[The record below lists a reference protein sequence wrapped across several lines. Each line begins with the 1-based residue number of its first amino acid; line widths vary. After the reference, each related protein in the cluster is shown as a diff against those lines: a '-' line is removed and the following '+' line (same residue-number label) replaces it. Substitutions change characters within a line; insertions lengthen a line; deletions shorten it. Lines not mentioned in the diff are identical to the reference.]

1 MSRDGRW
8 PYPRIVAHRGGG
20 TLAPENTLGAIRH
33 GAALG
38 FRGFE
43 IDVMLAGDGTPVLI
57 HDENLE
63 RTTGLR
69 ANVAETPY
77 ARIASLDAGVW
88 HGERWRG
95 ERVPTYAQAAAL
107 FIELGLWVN
116 VEIKPAQGHEAATG
130 REVARMTRALWRTA
144 PAGTPVPLLSSF
156 SAEALAAARES
167 APELRRGMIVRA
179 IPADW
184 HAHMQVLDAF
194 SLHCSRKVFDPVR
207 AAAVRSA
214 GYGLACWTVNEPG
227 EARALLAAGADCL
240 ITDRLDLIVPG
251 FAEAA

>member
-1 MSRDGRW
+1 MSTAW
-8 PYPRIVAHRGGG
+8 PYPRVLAHRGGG

-33 GAALG
+33 GAELG

-63 RTTGLR
+63 RTTGLK
-69 ANVAETPY
+69 AAVAETPY
-77 ARIASLDAGVW
+77 AQIAGLDAGAW
-88 HGERWRG
+88 SGERWRG

-130 REVARMTRALWRTA
+130 REVARLTRELWRTA
-144 PAGTPVPLLSSF
+144 PPGAPLPLLSSF
-156 SAEALAAARES
+156 SAEALAAARDT
-167 APELRRGMIVRA
+167 APELRRGMIVRL

-184 HAHMQVLDAF
+184 RARMRELDAF
-194 SLHCSRKVFDPVR
+194 SVHCSRKVFDPVR
-207 AAAVRSA
+207 AAEVRAA
-214 GYGLACWTVNEPG
+214 GFGLACWTVNDPE
-227 EARALLAAGADCL
+227 EARRLLAAGADCL
-240 ITDRLDLIVPG
+240 ITDRLDLIVPD
-251 FAEAA
+251 FADAN